1 MQQHITNLI
10 LEMIGEDKKWGFKE
24 GDEKLDAVFFK
35 YEISY
40 NEALHDLRQQVP
52 DLVTKIMNLMEYGKK

>member
-10 LEMIGEDKKWGFKE
+10 LELLQDKT
-24 GDEKLDAVFFK
+24 DEESNFLT
-35 YEISY
+35 
-40 NEALHDLRQQVP
+40 NEAVITNNHLHDLRQQVP

>member
-10 LEMIGEDKKWGFKE
+10 LEMIGEDE
-24 GDEKLDAVFFK
+24 DRCPPAYRDVMDACN
-35 YEISY
+35 YERQY
-40 NEALHDLRQQVP
+40 LRQQVP

>member
-10 LEMIGEDKKWGFKE
+10 LEMIGENEENWT
-24 GDEKLDAVFFK
+24 LDSQTAG
-35 YEISY
+35 Y
-40 NEALHDLRQQVP
+40 NHALNTLRQQVP